1 MLKER
6 EQMLSELEGAQQT
19 AQAEIDRQQQEF
31 QDRLQTLSVQMVR
44 EFIAVDPA

>member
-19 AQAEIDRQQQEF
+19 AQAEMDRQQQEF
-31 QDRLQTLSVQMVR
+31 QNRLLALSVQMVR
-44 EFIAVDPA
+44 KLIYC